1 MAKYLAVLFF
11 VFTGLELF
19 SQKKCSMEEYVN
31 RQVNEDISLK
41 DKLEQVDVF
50 TRERTGSTNSAQRV
64 TGIPQ
69 TITIPVVFHVLY
81 HTPGENIDR
90 TILNLL
96 IDALN
101 RDFNKKNSD
110 TTNIPSV
117 FKPYATSMGFE
128 FKLATMDPRGYSTD
142 GVVKKYTPVL
152 YWMSDDKMKFSA
164 SYGDDA
170 WDSKSYLNIWI
181 CNMKDVMGYSTF
193 PGMDPLKDGV
203 VLSVEDILK
212 ARGTTPKINDLRTVV
227 HEVGHWVNLYHIWGE
242 SYCGD
247 DKVDDTPK
255 QGSYTPGCPS
265 GTRVTCSNG
274 PTGDMY
280 MNFMDF
286 TDDVCMNM
294 FTIGQRKRART
305 IFEAGGPRNSILYS
319 KGLNTSPTGGGA
331 LPVPEDFYP
340 KWYYAQ
346 AYPNPATT
354 SINIYFDYD
363 ERWIGKKMEILDM
376 SGRVVFNKV
385 IGAKIETIDVSRLP
399 AGVYFVRGEK
409 DGEKLHAKFV
419 KL

>member
-1 MAKYLAVLFF
+1 MAKYLVVLFF
-11 VFTGLELF
+11 VVTGSQLF
-19 SQKKCSMEEYVN
+19 SQQRCSMEEYVN
-31 RQVNEDISLK
+31 RQMSEDISLK

-50 TRERTGSTNSAQRV
+50 TRERANSTVSAQRI
-64 TGIPQ
+64 TGMPE

-81 HTPGENIDR
+81 HTPSENVDK
-90 TILNLL
+90 TILDRL
-96 IDALN
+96 IAALN
-101 RDFNKKNSD
+101 RDFNKRNSD
-110 TTNIPSV
+110 SSNTPSV

-128 FKLATMDPRGYSTD
+128 FKLATMDPQGRGTT
-142 GVVKKYTPVL
+142 GIIKKYTPAL

-294 FTIGQRKRART
+294 FTVGQRKRART
-305 IFEAGGPRNSILYS
+305 VFEAGGPRNSILYS
-319 KGLNTSPTGGGA
+319 KGLNVSEGEFAA
-331 LPVPEDFYP
+331 LPDFYP

-346 AYPNPATT
+346 VYPNPAAT
-354 SINIYFDYD
+354 SIKVYFDYD

-376 SGRVVFNKV
+376 SGRVVLNKI
-385 IGAKIETIDVSRLP
+385 IGSRIETIDVSRLN
-399 AGVYFVRGEK
+399 AGVYFIRGEK
-409 DGEKLHAKFV
+409 DGERLHAKFV

>member
-1 MAKYLAVLFF
+1 MVKFLAVLFF
-11 VFTGLELF
+11 VVTGFQLF
-19 SQKKCSMEEYVN
+19 SQQRCSMEEYVS
-31 RQVNEDISLK
+31 RQVGQDISLK

-50 TRERTGSTNSAQRV
+50 TREHTNSPGISQRV
-64 TGIPQ
+64 NGIPEI
-69 TITIPVVFHVLY
+69 ITIPVVFHVLY
-81 HTPGENIDR
+81 HTKDQNLDNSFLDR
-90 TILNLL
+90 L
-96 IDALN
+96 IAALN
-101 RDFNKKNSD
+101 RDFNERNAD
-110 TTNIPSV
+110 TSKIPSV

-128 FKLATMDPRGYSTD
+128 FKLATMDPQGRGTD
-142 GVVKKYTPVL
+142 GIVKKYTPML

-203 VLSVEDILK
+203 VLSVNDILRT
-212 ARGTTPKINDLRTVV
+212 RGTTPGKNDLRTIV

-294 FTIGQRKRART
+294 FTNGQRKRAR
-305 IFEAGGPRNSILYS
+305 ILFEAGGPRNSILYS
-319 KGLNTSPTGGGA
+319 KGLNTPTREPGS
-331 LPVPEDFYP
+331 LPDDFYP
-340 KWYYAQ
+340 KWYYVQ
-346 AYPNPATT
+346 VYPNPAAA
-354 SINIYFDYD
+354 SVNIYFDYD
-363 ERWIGKKMEILDM
+363 DR
-376 SGRVVFNKV
+376 
-385 IGAKIETIDVSRLP
+385 
-399 AGVYFVRGEK
+399 
-409 DGEKLHAKFV
+409 
-419 KL
+419 

>member
-1 MAKYLAVLFF
+1 
-11 VFTGLELF
+11 
-19 SQKKCSMEEYVN
+19 MEEYVN
-31 RQVNEDISLK
+31 RQVSEDISLK
-41 DKLEQVDVF
+41 NKFEQVEVF
-50 TRERTGSTNSAQRV
+50 TRGQTNSTNSAQRV
-64 TGIPQ
+64 TGIPE

-81 HTPGENIDR
+81 HTREENIDNGS
-90 TILNLL
+90 LGLL
-96 IDALN
+96 IAALN

-110 TTNIPSV
+110 TINTPSV

-128 FKLATMDPRGYSTD
+128 FKLATMDPQGRGTT
-142 GVVKKYTPVL
+142 GVVKKYTSVP

-164 SYGDDA
+164 SFGDDA

-181 CNMKDVMGYSTF
+181 CNMKDLMGYSTF

-212 ARGTTPKINDLRTVV
+212 PRGATPGINDLRTVV
-227 HEVGHWVNLYHIWGE
+227 HEVGHWVDLYHIWGE
-242 SYCGD
+242 DYCGD

-265 GTRVTCSNG
+265 GTRVTCNNG

-294 FTIGQRKRART
+294 FTTGQRKRARAV
-305 IFEAGGPRNSILYS
+305 FEAGGPRNSILYS
-319 KGLNTSPTGGGA
+319 KGLNTSMVDSAP
-331 LPVPEDFYP
+331 LPDFYP

-346 AYPNPATT
+346 VYPNPAIT
-354 SINIYFDYD
+354 SIKIYFEYD
-363 ERWIGKKMEILDM
+363 ERWIGKKMQILDM
-376 SGRVVFNKV
+376 SGRVVFNKI
-385 IGAKIETIDVSRLP
+385 IGSKIETIDISRFT
-399 AGVYFVRGEK
+399 AGVYFISAEK
-409 DGEKLHAKFV
+409 EGEKLHAKFI